1 MSQPPEHPGNPSEP
15 WGGNP
20 HPGNYPPPPGYGP
33 PPGPPPGY
41 GPPPGPPPGY
51 GPPQGPPPGYG
62 PPPPGYGAPPG
73 YGPPPPGYGPPPPGY
88 GPPPPGYGPPQ
99 PGYGPPPGYPPQHGQ
114 PFDISEAFA
123 WAWNKF
129 KKNPVPL
136 IVATL
141 LFGVIGLIVHGLV
154 FVLMGGANASTTD
167 VQGDYGASFTA
178 GLGPAGTLVL
188 SIVSFVFGIFVQAA
202 FLSGALDLAD
212 GRPVSVGSFFKP
224 RNFGNVILAA
234 LLLSVISAI
243 LDAVSLLP
251 SFVFALL
258 SLVAILVFTFFALFT
273 IAFATDRGLSP
284 IDALKASFATVRAN
298 AGSTLLSLVVQF
310 LLLLIGAIIC
320 GLGLLVTV
328 PLALL
333 IQVYTYR
340 RLAGGPIAPV
350 TP

>member
-1 MSQPPEHPGNPSEP
+1 
-15 WGGNP
+15 
-20 HPGNYPPPPGYGP
+20 
-33 PPGPPPGY
+33 
-41 GPPPGPPPGY
+41 
-51 GPPQGPPPGYG
+51 
-62 PPPPGYGAPPG
+62 
-73 YGPPPPGYGPPPPGY
+73 
-88 GPPPPGYGPPQ
+88 
-99 PGYGPPPGYPPQHGQ
+99 
-114 PFDISEAFA
+114 
-123 WAWNKF
+123 
-129 KKNPVPL
+129 VPL

-167 VQGDYGASFTA
+167 AQGDYGASFTA